1 MATKSLL
8 NSSFDVLTASKKSL
22 PFKEL
27 FDKALK
33 ESAIVIDEASL
44 ASKMSSLYTQLTI
57 DGRFAHLSDGTWD
70 LCSRHKFDAVH
81 PKIEDDYDDESEGED
96 DEEEK
101 SLLKAELGESD
112 EDKGED
118 GDGDDLDYDKPK
130 KENDEEMF

>member
-8 NSSFDVLTASKKSL
+8 TCAFDVLTASKKPL
-22 PFKEL
+22 PFKDL
-27 FDKALK
+27 FNKALK
-33 ESAIVIDEASL
+33 ESELIIDEASL

-57 DGRFAHLSDGTWD
+57 DGRFAHLQDGTWD

-81 PKIEDDYDDESEGED
+81 PKIEDDYDDEVDEED

-112 EDKGED
+112 DDKGDDGESED
-118 GDGDDLDYDKPK
+118 IDYDKPK
-130 KENDEEMF
+130 KENDDEIY